1 MHAYEDATGEPS
13 ARVAVY
19 RAPNSRAYGTYT
31 CHVYAAAPPP
41 ENDDFEPTT
50 AELTTAY
57 ANALS
62 QRHGPNAPLMTSA
75 MRAKRD
81 AEVQQHKKKFDSVRI
96 RVRFADR
103 TQLEKVFPHSA
114 TILHVYELVDCALEA
129 ECGHDYVLFQS
140 PPKRDYL
147 RTDPALRTTTLG
159 ELGFAPGAVL
169 GIRWPDASRNGA
181 YDALLTTAT
190 DAPAPLLPHLLAKA
204 RDMPSA
210 PSFSGAQIPSVRGSD
225 EHTDTRVPSDKRK
238 LPKVH
243 TPHAHRSV
251 RSSVLRAFTMAFS
264 NFVYNVFAQRN
275 SILYVFG
282 IGDVDVGTILSG
294 AFLFG
299 IGFDTATQT
308 WWDRHNYPKQW
319 KDIRSKYIEDGNDDN
334 DDE

>member
-19 RAPNSRAYGTYT
+19 RAPNSRAY
-31 CHVYAAAPPP
+31 AAPPP

-238 LPKVH
+238 LPKW
-243 TPHAHRSV
+243 
-251 RSSVLRAFTMAFS
+251 FK
-264 NFVYNVFAQRN
+264 
-275 SILYVFG
+275 
-282 IGDVDVGTILSG
+282 GTRG
-294 AFLFG
+294 
-299 IGFDTATQT
+299 
-308 WWDRHNYPKQW
+308 KQW